1 MMAILDIQTLSEVI
15 KQAYT
20 SLEQPNFSFVSK
32 AISSRPYDSI
42 IQQMR
47 SLFEIEEITDSND
60 DVSFRYLLSKSKNQ
74 WVIELSMLGRYATV
88 LRISGVGPIQV
99 VTQNISVQEEQEIF
113 SLLTENQFTVLGQ
126 QELEQSFP
134 LKLPNTEPGNVCI
147 YQALFSDTDVF
158 PWKA

>member
-1 MMAILDIQTLSEVI
+1 MMAIRDIQTLSEVI
-15 KQAYT
+15 GQAYT
-20 SLEQPNFSFVSK
+20 SLEQPDFSFVSK

-47 SLFEIEEITDSND
+47 SLFEVEEITDSND

-88 LRISGVGPIQV
+88 LRISGARHIRV
-99 VTQNISVQEEQEIF
+99 VTQNTSVQEEQKIF
-113 SLLTENQFTVLGQ
+113 SLLTENQFKVLGQ
-126 QELEQSFP
+126 QDLEQSFP